1 MVVKNEN
8 TRNGHELAPLNE
20 ERQAGQNVTIV
31 VTGNQNAAGSQET
44 KEENR
49 AEWSGKMQFF
59 LSIIG
64 YSVGLGN
71 IWRFPYLCQQN
82 GGGTYIYILSI
93 NLSLASLSPLLHK
106 KTNKQI
112 DKDRPKAKN
121 LNGISN
127 FEFKQLDYSC
137 ENVFLRRTEMDPKAA
152 RVEWPRIRYFRSHCS
167 TNLLPP
173 SLPSPYAQPLKN
185 IHIYILKV
193 FLTVL
198 RNTKEIHHTCIS
210 SESVL
215 DRISSSFPLPQIL
228 LTLQREI
235 RIKSYKTR
243 P

>member
-82 GGGTYIYILSI
+82 GGGAFLIPFFVMLILEGVPLFLIELGLGQRMRQGALGVWNTIHPWLGGIGIASCI
-93 NLSLASLSPLLHK
+93 VTFFVALYYNVIITWCFYYLFNSLEVSSLLVRL
-106 KTNKQI
+106 
-112 DKDRPKAKN
+112 
-121 LNGISN
+121 
-127 FEFKQLDYSC
+127 
-137 ENVFLRRTEMDPKAA
+137 
-152 RVEWPRIRYFRSHCS
+152 
-167 TNLLPP
+167 
-173 SLPSPYAQPLKN
+173 
-185 IHIYILKV
+185 
-193 FLTVL
+193 
-198 RNTKEIHHTCIS
+198 
-210 SESVL
+210 
-215 DRISSSFPLPQIL
+215 
-228 LTLQREI
+228 
-235 RIKSYKTR
+235 
-243 P
+243 